1 MGEKNP
7 PRLGGVWSV
16 VPNPRACTSERFG
29 VDCVE
34 DGSTPQDAAAG
45 SGTGNLARSQSRKS
59 IAAPAAAPIVIPST
73 SRRSDEAR
81 WS

>member
-1 MGEKNP
+1 M
-7 PRLGGVWSV
+7 
-16 VPNPRACTSERFG
+16 
-29 VDCVE
+29 
-34 DGSTPQDAAAG
+34 PQDAAAG
-45 SGTGNLARSQSRKS
+45 SGAAGNLARSQSRKS